1 MVVFVNGTSTTTD
14 SDLFGSV
21 DYAVGT
27 GLRVKLNKHT
37 SSNITLDYGWGRD
50 NSQGFFLGMSEAF

>member
-14 SDLFGSV
+14 SGIFARL

-27 GLRVKLNKHT
+27 GLRVKFNKHT
-37 SSNITLDYGWGRD
+37 SSNLTLDYGWGLD
-50 NSQGFFLGMSEAF
+50 DSHGFFLGMSEAF